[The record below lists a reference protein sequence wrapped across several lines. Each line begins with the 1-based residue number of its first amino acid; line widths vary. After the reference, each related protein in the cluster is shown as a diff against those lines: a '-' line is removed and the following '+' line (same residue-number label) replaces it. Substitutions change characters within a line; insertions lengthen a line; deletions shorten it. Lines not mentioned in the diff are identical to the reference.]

1 MVVTYFTFS
10 QIPPKANKQTKTT
23 NKKPYLLETE
33 GNFSCCNLFSLGTGI
48 LKEGLPAIWHDSFL
62 KAGNYSPITKWLKYT
77 FGKKTC
83 PYLYYHA
90 WTASRF
96 FQLIPSFGQTL
107 MKFGRKCW
115 FTNPMWNFSLENA
128 MHNNSHDREM
138 PKYTRVCR
146 ILSTDQQ

>member
-96 FQLIPSFGQTL
+96 FSINTVIWPNTHEIWQKMLIHQSHV
-107 MKFGRKCW
+107 KFFPGKC
-115 FTNPMWNFSLENA
+115 NA
-128 MHNNSHDREM
+128 
-138 PKYTRVCR
+138 
-146 ILSTDQQ
+146 